1 MENYKMHIASIANN
15 PELTNYI
22 ECNISDPWEDTPYE
36 GYVHM
41 NPKQKGEYGE
51 RFVQKICEKMDL
63 NVERAPTS
71 TNGYDRIIN
80 GIKTEIKFSLAQKDK
95 KNDSI
100 KSNTFM
106 INHVSEKK
114 DWERLIFLGINPN
127 NTEPLLFWL
136 SKDDFQKHIISEVC
150 CFSRQQ
156 GGKDGENDDYMCSA
170 AKVMKFSEL
179 PFIKSGLDEW

>member
-1 MENYKMHIASIANN
+1 MENNKMDIASIANDT
-15 PELTNYI
+15 ELLNYI
-22 ECNISDPWEDTPYE
+22 EFNIKDLWIDTPFK

-51 RFVQKICEKMDL
+51 RYVHKICEKMGL

-71 TNGYDRIIN
+71 TSGHDRKIN

-100 KSNTFM
+100 KPNKFI

-114 DWERLIFLGINPN
+114 DWERLIFLGINPDN
-127 NTEPLLFWL
+127 IEPVLIWFT
-136 SKDDFQKHIISEVC
+136 KEDFQEHLTSEVC

-156 GGKDGENDDYMCSA
+156 GGKDGENDDYMCSSE
-170 AKVMKFSEL
+170 KVIKFSEF
-179 PFIKSGLDEW
+179 PFVKSGLDEW